1 MTVNGQTF
9 TCTNVLSTRR
19 IACPTACSEQQ
30 EEDCENSLGQWIAE
44 NCECDHSVGPH
55 TPILI
60 DVAGNGYDL
69 TSASEGVTFNIDGL
83 GAAEQLAWTRLNS
96 DDAFLVL
103 DRNGNG
109 TIDNG
114 MELFG
119 DITFQ
124 PNSPAM
130 NGFFALR
137 VFDRSILG
145 GNNDGMI
152 TSGDAIFNSLRLW
165 QDANHNGVSE
175 PTELA
180 SLTALSIQ
188 SISLDFRE
196 SLRRDRHGNVFRY
209 RSRVYGA
216 GSSDLGRW
224 AYDVILVTSNSSL
237 RH

>member
-1 MTVNGQTF
+1 M
-9 TCTNVLSTRR
+9 
-19 IACPTACSEQQ
+19 
-30 EEDCENSLGQWIAE
+30 
-44 NCECDHSVGPH
+44 
-55 TPILI
+55 
-60 DVAGNGYDL
+60 
-69 TSASEGVTFNIDGL
+69 
-83 GAAEQLAWTRLNS
+83 
-96 DDAFLVL
+96 L